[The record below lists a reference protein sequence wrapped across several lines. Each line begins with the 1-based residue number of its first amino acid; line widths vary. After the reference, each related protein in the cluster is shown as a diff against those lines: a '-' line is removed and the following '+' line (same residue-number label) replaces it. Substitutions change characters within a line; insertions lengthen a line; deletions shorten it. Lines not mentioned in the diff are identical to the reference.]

1 MNNDHQFQPDP
12 KFFARTQLLDDM
24 LNYRKTDHVPAAPM
38 IQYLPIY
45 LYGDTTVQDVMMDY
59 GKAETALSAITRSIS
74 PILHGVPN
82 PSSPERPWTFWIVNI
97 SAGPASTCQIQMPHS
112 RCWIKRTAIW
122 DLRNIWNMQR
132 ILPAL

>member
-1 MNNDHQFQPDP
+1 MDNNHQFQPDP

-59 GKAETALSAITRSIS
+59 GKAENCFIRFHQEYQPDFAWGPSL
-74 PILHGVPN
+74 
-82 PSSPERPWTFWIVNI
+82 SSPAPHWKRWTASIF
-97 SAGPASTCQIQMPHS
+97 AGRVSICRIPTPPSRFSTA
-112 RCWIKRTAIW
+112 KTATW
-122 DLRNIWNMQR
+122 ALKSIWNMQR
-132 ILPAL
+132 IPPAS